1 MRGGPHLLRWGFDL
15 HWFEIYMMD
24 AFCWF
29 EGREGMGSFKSSEPK
44 RSFRWKERLEGT
56 KQKEPLAISRLRRI
70 EAVMSGLPWKWVG
83 ALLFAIGCLPLFG
96 YLFVIDYVPPN
107 LLGIVGLASIASI
120 WLLLLWLV
128 TTVVMFGVTVAAFLY
143 EIKKLDWRTTVLGQ
157 LGSLCVMICWLFGAQ
172 GPWVRI
178 FFSICAI
185 GSIFLTLVR
194 LRSGKS
200 GRSKWETFLAFA
212 ALLLGGALVSLAV
225 LLVVTHSSM
234 LGYRGSSIG
243 WWTLVSWGGAIA
255 VLICANAAS
264 MHVQAAP
271 LAIWTFCFVCSGVMV
286 LLLGGP
292 SYVTAVVA
300 AKVGLRLPGIAEV
313 MVPMNTC
320 VSAMAAIER
329 KWKHSENGPVPP
341 CEAASNTLLVEVQLR
356 WGDRWLVAVKSI
368 NGMRLPEP
376 SIRMTIPD
384 KDTELIFR

>member
-1 MRGGPHLLRWGFDL
+1 MV
-15 HWFEIYMMD
+15 
-24 AFCWF
+24 
-29 EGREGMGSFKSSEPK
+29 SFKSSQPK
-44 RSFRWKERLEGT
+44 RSFRWKERLEGK

-70 EAVMSGLPWKWVG
+70 ESMVSGLPWKWVG

-96 YLFVIDYVPPN
+96 YLVVIDYIPPN
-107 LLGIVGLASIASI
+107 LLGIIGLASIASI
-120 WLLLLWLV
+120 WLLLLWLG

-157 LGSLCVMICWLFGAQ
+157 LGPLCVMICWLFGPQ
-172 GPWVRI
+172 GLWVRI
-178 FFSICAI
+178 LFPICAI
-185 GSIFLTLVR
+185 GSSFITLVR
-194 LRSGKS
+194 LGGGNPEK
-200 GRSKWETFLAFA
+200 SKWETFLAFA
-212 ALLLGGALVSLAV
+212 ALLLGGTLVSLAV

-234 LGYRGSSIG
+234 LGYRGSSNG

-271 LAIWTFCFVCSGVMV
+271 LAIWTFCFVCSGLMV
-286 LLLGGP
+286 LILGGP
-292 SYVTAVVA
+292 SYVTAAVA
-300 AKVGLRLPGIAEV
+300 ARVGLRLPGIAEV

-320 VSAMAAIER
+320 LSAMAVTER
-329 KWKHSENGPVPP
+329 KWKLAEKGPVPP

-356 WGDRWLVAVKSI
+356 WGDRWLVAMKSI

-384 KDTELIFR
+384 KDTELILR